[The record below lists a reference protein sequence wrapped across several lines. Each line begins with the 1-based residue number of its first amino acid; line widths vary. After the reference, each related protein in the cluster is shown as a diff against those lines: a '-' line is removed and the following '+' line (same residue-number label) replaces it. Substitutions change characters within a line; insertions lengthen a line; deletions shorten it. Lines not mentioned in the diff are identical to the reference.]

1 MATFSRIK
9 VRDSKQYADNGHFVL
24 QNVSR
29 TQAQVTDE
37 GVYLKAGDTCA
48 VDALDDSAQKSID
61 RGLVR
66 LVARPAG
73 SQDGAKK
80 NKKKTEDPAPV
91 IAENAKPEPV
101 EEAPAA
107 ASEPSVEPVAEVVSE
122 NASEQSPEA
131 APSEESIF

>member
-1 MATFSRIK
+1 
-9 VRDSKQYADNGHFVL
+9 
-24 QNVSR
+24 
-29 TQAQVTDE
+29 VTDE

-66 LVARPAG
+66 LIAKPAG

-80 NKKKTEDPAPV
+80 NKKKIEEPAPV
-91 IAENAKPEPV
+91 VAEDTKPVPV
-101 EEAPAA
+101 EETPAV
-107 ASEPSVEPVAEVVSE
+107 ASEPSVESVAEVASE
-122 NASEQSPEA
+122 NASEQAPEA